1 MTATLRAIRAHAQR
15 IAHAAPRRSPIW
27 YGARNL
33 ADTCAVALT
42 PPEYAPDYMIDRSAA
57 AALRCAAGV
66 ALVAWARSLAVAS

>member
-42 PPEYAPDYMIDRSAA
+42 PP
-57 AALRCAAGV
+57 ALSNV
-66 ALVAWARSLAVAS
+66 